1 MKKINTQSFF
11 RLIAVLIA
19 FPGFAI
25 GQTTIYQSG
34 FEAGDPT
41 FSYAVGTIN
50 TPLLTVAGGASAPSC
65 GSFAANGKYD
75 GAFITT
81 GTVNLQ
87 AGKFYQITLS
97 HKVAACAGSLKLYR
111 SAVGGT
117 YANATAG
124 TLLGTI
130 TTNQTGYAI
139 GTIAF
144 SVPANVTQ
152 YIGFV
157 STMLGNGCNSAN
169 FWLDDIAITEYDS
182 PPCYFYCPAGG
193 TSGTPGNIANVQF
206 NTINRTSGFDGYV
219 CTGQSTQVRQT
230 LSYNLSVNIN
240 NVGYILYSQAWID
253 WNKDGDF
260 LDANEIVLSSAATTA
275 TAGTV
280 NRTVPITIPAT
291 ATLGVTKMRVICKY
305 NTAITAGGC
314 ETYIYTDAEDY
325 DISILP
331 APVNMVYANTTVTQL
346 TSNVN
351 AGALRQEVL
360 QVKVNTTGQL
370 NAPNATQ
377 MVFTSLG
384 TTNIANITNARL
396 YYTGSSAVYSSLTQ
410 LGATIA
416 VPPADPT
423 NMIFSF
429 TRSML
434 EGDNYFW
441 IAYDVVGSAP
451 AGNVIDAKMVS
462 VTVGGTNYA
471 INATPAGGRPIL
483 ASTNMALASVAVV
496 QNSNPVALG
505 SALNDVIRVEVTTTG
520 AINPITISSLTFRTN
535 GTTNVADIQNAR
547 VFYTGDIPVFSAA
560 TQFGATLAVPPAIN
574 TDFIVTGATPI
585 NLGMGKNYF
594 WLTYDVKP
602 SAGCSPAQIDALC
615 NNVAL
620 STGNVV
626 PAPSSPLGARTIN
639 CGTAYYSQG
648 SLDMMN
654 PNSWNTARNG
664 SGTPLASVAALAAAT
679 NSFYVQNGHSMTTS
693 LSDTI
698 SNLYLEPGSY
708 VTASQF
714 IVLNTLYIQSFA
726 TYEQTYSQTNTT
738 IGSNYIGSFYIKK
751 DGTWKHNNVGFLPGN
766 SATQYFEPFSIQWF
780 QGVGGGTF
788 PGGTNWGTVILD
800 IPTVP
805 NLIINAASLSYIHG
819 DLDIR
824 RWGTSTNYLYINM
837 DNPLIIDG
845 SLFMRGGWIKGVTGF
860 NCGPSG
866 CNCNADASGVVVSVA
881 GDFIM
886 TGGQW
891 NDFSCG
897 SNASTGMA
905 MSVGGNVSIT
915 GGTIKMDTK
924 LTSKLDLVPTSPSS
938 TWNQTGGTV
947 TLGNTNIK
955 SGKTITL
962 LGSKIGDVGAGTALT
977 VETGGKLMASNFPV
991 TGGGNFTLQTG
1002 AHLGIGSAAGITAS
1016 GASGNVQVS
1025 GTRSYNSGAT
1035 YEYYEGL
1042 AQATGNFTTTTTSAT
1057 YPATVANLIINKSS
1071 AANVVTLT
1079 SSTDVTTNLQLTN
1092 GLLLTSYTAATAPW
1106 IRIPST
1112 ATVTP
1117 AGGSVNSYVDGFIRR
1132 QGQTDF
1138 TFPTGNAGRFARIGV
1153 LAPSVSTEFEAR
1165 YIATPYSNT
1174 TSMAAAPITILDHV
1188 SKKEHWV
1195 LNKTV
1200 VDAATTKVRLHW
1212 EDASFSG
1219 ILKFDSLTVGR
1230 WNAAWENSNCYGACP
1245 ANWTT
1250 STAQRTYTGG
1260 ATGSSS
1266 GTIQSNTVSTF
1277 GTFTFGSVGIQPLN
1291 PLPVSLL
1298 AFAAECSDKGE
1309 VEVAWTTAS
1318 EVNNDYFTLERSK
1331 NGNVFE
1337 FIDRIE
1343 GGGTTPQISYYTYD
1357 DSGAF
1362 EGINYYRLSQ
1372 TDYDGTTKLLG
1383 TVVAKCQ
1390 SMAGEITSFYNQAG
1404 EIVFDAGPGVTG
1416 AFDMRMFDAIGKMA
1430 LQTKIVFEKETV
1442 RIAVPVHHLEKGV
1455 YLIQLSNKKDGFTF
1469 KHAVN

>member
-1 MKKINTQSFF
+1 
-11 RLIAVLIA
+11 
-19 FPGFAI
+19 
-25 GQTTIYQSG
+25 
-34 FEAGDPT
+34 
-41 FSYAVGTIN
+41 
-50 TPLLTVAGGASAPSC
+50 
-65 GSFAANGKYD
+65 
-75 GAFITT
+75 
-81 GTVNLQ
+81 
-87 AGKFYQITLS
+87 
-97 HKVAACAGSLKLYR
+97 
-111 SAVGGT
+111 
-117 YANATAG
+117 
-124 TLLGTI
+124 
-130 TTNQTGYAI
+130 
-139 GTIAF
+139 
-144 SVPANVTQ
+144 
-152 YIGFV
+152 
-157 STMLGNGCNSAN
+157 
-169 FWLDDIAITEYDS
+169 
-182 PPCYFYCPAGG
+182 
-193 TSGTPGNIANVQF
+193 
-206 NTINRTSGFDGYV
+206 
-219 CTGQSTQVRQT
+219 
-230 LSYNLSVNIN
+230 
-240 NVGYILYSQAWID
+240 
-253 WNKDGDF
+253 
-260 LDANEIVLSSAATTA
+260 
-275 TAGTV
+275 
-280 NRTVPITIPAT
+280 
-291 ATLGVTKMRVICKY
+291 
-305 NTAITAGGC
+305 
-314 ETYIYTDAEDY
+314 DAEDY

-331 APVNMVYANTTVTQL
+331 APVNMVYANTTVTQI
-346 TSNVN
+346 TNNVN

-377 MVFTSLG
+377 MVFTTLG
-384 TTNIANITNARL
+384 TTNIANIANARL

-423 NMIFSF
+423 NMTFSF
-429 TRSML
+429 TRAML

-441 IAYDVVGSAP
+441 IAYDVVGNAP

-462 VTVGGTNYA
+462 VTVGVTNYT
-471 INATPAGGRPIL
+471 INATPAGARPIL
-483 ASTNMALASVAVV
+483 ASTNMALATVAVV

-505 SALNDVIRVEVTTTG
+505 SALNDVIRVEITTTG
-520 AINPITISSLTFRTN
+520 AINPITLSSLTFRTN
-535 GTTNVADIQNAR
+535 GTTNVGDIQNAR
-547 VFYTGDIPVFSAA
+547 VFFTGDIPVFSAA
-560 TQFGATLAVPPAIN
+560 SQVGATLGVPPAIN
-574 TDFIVTGATPI
+574 TDFIVTAATPI
-585 NLGMGKNYF
+585 NLVMGKNYF

-602 SAGCSPAQIDALC
+602 TAGCNPAQVDALC

-626 PAPSSPLGARTIN
+626 PSPSTPLGARTIN

-654 PNSWNTARNG
+654 PSSWNTARNG
-664 SGTPLASVAALAAAT
+664 SGTALANVSALAVAS

-693 LSDTI
+693 ISDTI

-714 IVLNTLYIQSFA
+714 IFLNTLYIQSFA
-726 TYEQTYSQTNTT
+726 TYEQTYSQTNATV
-738 IGSNYIGSFYIKK
+738 GANYIGSFYIKK
-751 DGTWKHNNVGFLPGN
+751 DGTWKHNNVGYLPGN
-766 SATQYFEPFSIQWF
+766 AATQYFEPFSIQWF

-788 PGGTNWGTVILD
+788 PGGTNWGSVIID
-800 IPTVP
+800 IASAP

-824 RWGTSTNYLYINM
+824 RWGGATNYLYINM
-837 DNPLIIDG
+837 DNPFIVDG
-845 SLFMRGGWIKGVTGF
+845 SLYMRGGWIKGVSGF
-860 NCGPSG
+860 NCTAGG
-866 CNCNADASGVVVSVA
+866 CTCNADASGVAVTVA

-905 MSVGGNVSIT
+905 MSVGGNVNIT

-924 LTSKLDLVPTSPSS
+924 LTSKLDLVPTTPAS

-1002 AHLGIGSAAGITAS
+1002 AHLGIGNSAGITAS

-1057 YPATVANLIINKSS
+1057 YPATVANLIINKTS
-1071 AANVVTLT
+1071 AATVVTLT

-1092 GLLLTSYTAATAPW
+1092 GLLRTSYTGATAPW
-1106 IRIPST
+1106 VRIPST
-1112 ATVTP
+1112 ATITP
-1117 AGGSVNSYVDGFIRR
+1117 AGGSANSYVDGFIRR

-1165 YIATPYSNT
+1165 YIATPFSNT
-1174 TSMAAAPITILDHV
+1174 TAMAAAPITILDHV

-1195 LNKTV
+1195 LNKTA

-1245 ANWTT
+1245 GNWTT
-1250 STAQRTYTGG
+1250 STAERTYTGG
-1260 ATGSSS
+1260 ASGTSA
-1266 GTIQSNTVSTF
+1266 GTIQSNIVSTF

-1291 PLPVSLL
+1291 PLPVNLL

-1309 VEVAWTTAS
+1309 VEVTWTTAS
-1318 EVNNDYFTLERSK
+1318 EVNNDFFTLERSK
-1331 NGNVFE
+1331 NGTVFD
-1337 FIDRIE
+1337 FVDRIE
-1343 GGGTTPQISYYTYD
+1343 GGGTTPQISYYTFD

-1372 TDYDGTTKLLG
+1372 TDYDGTTKTLG

-1404 EIVFDAGPGVTG
+1404 EIVFEAGSGISGTY
-1416 AFDMRMFDAIGKMA
+1416 DMRMFDAIGKMA
-1430 LQTKIVFEKETV
+1430 VQTKIVFEKGAG
-1442 RIAVPVHHLEKGV
+1442 RITVPVNHLEKGV
-1455 YLIQLSNKKDGFTF
+1455 YLIQLSNKSEGFTF
-1469 KHAVN
+1469 KHALN